1 MTHILLTI
9 LILLSSCSKHSDHET
24 TDEYPT
30 VDEIGEGY
38 VEQMKGLDDETL
50 FPDRCDK
57 LTFKSLAAAFID
69 AFDISGHE
77 YQPGEWHRDIAP
89 CYPDDSRSEVSFDNL
104 IGVLHALW
112 TKDDRQGIDDLAQ
125 YGRDNDWVF
134 GEGPREY
141 TFLPQVGVLTDMLL
155 GQMYL
160 TPKFSL
166 ESTHNHHIIALSV
179 WLKLRSVGYL
189 ESQDLLVLRNL
200 KSNML
205 IRSLIARVT
214 EGNQSEAIYY
224 LSQYPE
230 KLPLETGEQ
239 EWSGCPKYLY
249 FFLIKALVDGK

>member
-1 MTHILLTI
+1 MKPILLTI

-24 TDEYPT
+24 VDDYPT

-38 VEQMKGLDDETL
+38 ARQIEDYSIEELM
-50 FPDRCDK
+50 PDRCDR
-57 LTFKSLAAAFID
+57 LTFKSLAASFID

-104 IGVLHALW
+104 IGVLHHAW
-112 TKDDRQGIDDLAQ
+112 TSNDRDMIERLAD
-125 YGRDNDWVF
+125 YGRENDWVF

-155 GQMYL
+155 GQMNL

-166 ESTHNHHIIALSV
+166 QSTHNEHIIALSG

-205 IRSLIARVT
+205 IRSIIARVT

-230 KLPLETGEQ
+230 KWPLETGEQ
-239 EWSGCPKYLY
+239 EWSGCPKWLY
-249 FFLIKALVDGK
+249 FFLIKAVVDGH